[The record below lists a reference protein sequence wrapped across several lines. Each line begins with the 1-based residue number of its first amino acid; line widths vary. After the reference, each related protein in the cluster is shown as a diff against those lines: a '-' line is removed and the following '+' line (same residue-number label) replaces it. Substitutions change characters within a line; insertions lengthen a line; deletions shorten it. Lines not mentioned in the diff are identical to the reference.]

1 MNCIFWNCQGIGST
15 LTVEGIGELIRSY
28 RPGVLFLLE
37 TRGTTSSI
45 ERLKRRFNMFD
56 IAVDRVGLSGS
67 LALLWRKDLR
77 VELLGYSK
85 SHIDALIHLQDGT
98 QTIRLTGVYVA
109 PLAHMRTE
117 SWNLLRTL

>member
-45 ERLKRRFNMFD
+45 ERLKRRFNMFG

-77 VELLGYSK
+77 VEL
-85 SHIDALIHLQDGT
+85 
-98 QTIRLTGVYVA
+98 
-109 PLAHMRTE
+109 
-117 SWNLLRTL
+117 